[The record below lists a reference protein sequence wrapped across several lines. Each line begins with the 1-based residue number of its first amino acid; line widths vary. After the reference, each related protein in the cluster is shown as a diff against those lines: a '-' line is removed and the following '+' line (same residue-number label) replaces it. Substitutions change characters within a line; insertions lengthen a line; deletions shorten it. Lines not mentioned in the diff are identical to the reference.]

1 MSKDFDIQESY
12 KKLQSKHKLPSF
24 EELED
29 DFELSFIDYKLK
41 NDLLLLRSIRRKI
54 NEKVIF
60 FCRIIEGLI
69 YPQQASIISMIEGKQ
84 LTEDEKFNIEKFYK
98 KLMYY
103 ERESLKLDV
112 MPDEKK
118 SAEYVINVNKLWKQ
132 FKVDM
137 VNVVEKMQS
146 SWNLVDSEDKES
158 YVG

>member
-1 MSKDFDIQESY
+1 MSKDFDIQEAY

-24 EELED
+24 EDLEE

-41 NDLLLLRSIRRKI
+41 DDKLLLRSIRRKI
-54 NEKVIF
+54 NEKIIF

-69 YPQQASIISMIEGKQ
+69 YPQQASMITMIEGKQ
-84 LTEDEKFNIEKFYK
+84 VTEEDKLKIEKFYK
-98 KLMYY
+98 HLMFY

-118 SAEYVINVNKLWKQ
+118 SAEYIINVEKLWREYRK
-132 FKVDM
+132 DM
-137 VNVVEKMQS
+137 ANVVQKMQT
-146 SWNLVDSEDKES
+146 SWNSNDYEDKEN